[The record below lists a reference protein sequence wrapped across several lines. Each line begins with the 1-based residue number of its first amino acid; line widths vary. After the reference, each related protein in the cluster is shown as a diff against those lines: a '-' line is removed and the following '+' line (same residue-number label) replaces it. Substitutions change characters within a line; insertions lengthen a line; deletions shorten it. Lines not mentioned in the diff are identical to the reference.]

1 MRVRGEGDRVRVGT
15 GEEIDSF
22 SVKTIVAAL
31 MGPPLPLN
39 SFLLSLEGKGRG
51 DPGTRVDYHGSEILE
66 RVFLEKDS
74 VIIPPHPYIHLFSLP
89 YTIDR

>member
-1 MRVRGEGDRVRVGT
+1 MRVRGEGGRVRVGT
-15 GEEIDSF
+15 GGESDSF
-22 SVKTIVAAL
+22 SVQTIVAAL

-39 SFLLSLEGKGRG
+39 SFLFSLEGREG

-74 VIIPPHPYIHLFSLP
+74 VIIPPHPYRHLFSLA